1 MFFNDTNDTNDEIPS
16 ISINTNNEENINSR
30 DNVKYSIKIEE
41 NNEIMQKLDYIISE
55 IKMMKTEIREIKRMQ
70 QHGCTTFVPNYPPP
84 PNQNIYPVNPSF
96 PGQLMPPYPYQL
108 SGNSNLSKN
117 QFM

>member
-1 MFFNDTNDTNDEIPS
+1 MFFNDTNDEIPS

-55 IKMMKTEIREIKRMQ
+55 LNMVKTEIREIKRMQ

-84 PNQNIYPVNPSF
+84 PKQVSHPVSPSY

-108 SGNSNLSKN
+108 SGNSNFSKN
-117 QFM
+117 KFM